1 MISGGF
7 LRGSLGGIA
16 LLGGVVIL
24 VPLVKTHLIRP
35 ASIEWAVDVCRGEH
49 EEGCRPHD
57 FFVGCGSVTEWAQK
71 RCPEF
76 SIVDVSYAAGGQC
89 GYVIANVTCRVNLR

>member
-16 LLGGVVIL
+16 LCGGVAIL
-24 VPLVKTHLIRP
+24 MPLVKTHLIRP
-35 ASIEWAVDVCRGEH
+35 ASIEWAVEVCRGEH
-49 EEGCRPHD
+49 EKWCRPHD

-76 SIVDVSYAAGGQC
+76 SIVDMSDTAGGQC